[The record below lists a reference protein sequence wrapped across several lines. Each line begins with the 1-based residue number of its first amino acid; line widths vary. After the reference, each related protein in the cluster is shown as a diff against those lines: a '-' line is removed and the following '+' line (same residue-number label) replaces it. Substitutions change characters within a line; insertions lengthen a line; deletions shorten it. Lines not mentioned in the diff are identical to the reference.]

1 MMLLEVE
8 EQRSWRKPNGVKRLP
23 WGLNGKESTYAGDS
37 DSIPRSGRSP
47 RGGNGN
53 QSQYSCQKNPMDGGA
68 CWAVVHGIAKNQ
80 TQLSD

>member
-1 MMLLEVE
+1 MLLEVE
-8 EQRSWRKPNGVKRLP
+8 EQRSWRKPNGVKGLP
-23 WGLNGKESTYAGDS
+23 WGLSGKESTYAGDT

-47 RGGNGN
+47 KRGNGN
-53 QSQYSCQKNPMDGGA
+53 QSQYSCQKNPMDRGA